1 MATDERTVL
10 EQNKALV
17 RRYLE
22 EIYRGNYEVL
32 EEVISPEYY
41 AERPPGPPG
50 LTPGARYATGFDA
63 LRRAFPDIRISLDA
77 VIAEGDLVAL
87 HATLHGTHL
96 GAFRGV
102 PPTGKEATWTAT
114 AFRRVRD
121 GKLVEGFATWDW
133 LSALEQ
139 VGATVTVGGIP
150 VEPRVAPPARPRTT
164 ATE

>member
-10 EQNKALV
+10 AQNKAIV

-41 AERPPGPPG
+41 ADRPPGPPG

-63 LRRAFPDIRISLDA
+63 LRRAFPDIRINFDA

-87 HATLHGTHL
+87 HATLHGTHR
-96 GAFRGV
+96 GVFRGV
-102 PPTGKEATWTAT
+102 PPPARRRRGRPPPSGASAT
-114 AFRRVRD
+114 ASWWKGLPPGTGSAPSSRWGRR
-121 GKLVEGFATWDW
+121 
-133 LSALEQ
+133 
-139 VGATVTVGGIP
+139 
-150 VEPRVAPPARPRTT
+150 
-164 ATE
+164 